1 MAIIKYEQSGLNR
14 KILKAVSE
22 MGYEDMTPIQ
32 AQAVPVLLEGK
43 DMIGQAQTGTG
54 KTAAFGIPILQ
65 NIDPQNKNVQA
76 IILCPTR
83 ELAIQAAEE
92 LRKFA
97 KFLHGIKI
105 LAIYGGQDIRQQI
118 RGLKSG
124 VQIVVGTPGRV
135 MDHMRRHTLKM
146 QDIRTVI
153 LDEADEMLNMGFR
166 EDMETILKEVPQEHQ
181 TALFSA
187 TMPKEILEITD
198 AFQKKDA
205 VMLKMPAKEL
215 TVSQI
220 TQYYLVC
227 RPQDKEEVLRRLKE
241 LHGLN
246 RSLIFCNTKKG
257 VDELTAR
264 LKDMG
269 FQAEGLHGDLNQ
281 KQRDFVM
288 KRFRSGK
295 LEFLIA
301 TDVAARGIDV
311 DDLEAVFNYDVPQDI
326 EYYVHR
332 IGRTGR
338 AGKEG
343 LSFTLISGREI
354 GKIRDIERVCHTKI
368 NRYELPKAE
377 KLTETRV
384 REALAEAAELLEKE
398 DLSALT
404 EIFARELE
412 NQKYSLTQIAAAL
425 MRMKIGETAKDLPE
439 ERIHDPRRNRMERY
453 SQERPSQ
460 GRSGRGNNGGRHSS
474 PRPQKQHSKGGRNGF
489 SGYSMGHT
497 RIRVRRGQ

>member
-1 MAIIKYEQSGLNR
+1 
-14 KILKAVSE
+14 
-22 MGYEDMTPIQ
+22 
-32 AQAVPVLLEGK
+32 
-43 DMIGQAQTGTG
+43 
-54 KTAAFGIPILQ
+54 
-65 NIDPQNKNVQA
+65 
-76 IILCPTR
+76 
-83 ELAIQAAEE
+83 
-92 LRKFA
+92 
-97 KFLHGIKI
+97 
-105 LAIYGGQDIRQQI
+105 
-118 RGLKSG
+118 
-124 VQIVVGTPGRV
+124 
-135 MDHMRRHTLKM
+135 MDHMRRKTIRVDQVHT
-146 QDIRTVI
+146 VV

-326 EYYVHR
+326 E
-332 IGRTGR
+332 
-338 AGKEG
+338 
-343 LSFTLISGREI
+343 
-354 GKIRDIERVCHTKI
+354 
-368 NRYELPKAE
+368 
-377 KLTETRV
+377 
-384 REALAEAAELLEKE
+384 
-398 DLSALT
+398 
-404 EIFARELE
+404 
-412 NQKYSLTQIAAAL
+412 
-425 MRMKIGETAKDLPE
+425 
-439 ERIHDPRRNRMERY
+439 
-453 SQERPSQ
+453 
-460 GRSGRGNNGGRHSS
+460 
-474 PRPQKQHSKGGRNGF
+474 
-489 SGYSMGHT
+489 
-497 RIRVRRGQ
+497 